1 MTEAIPFNLYSS
13 SEESNIRNILNLSKT
28 VKTATPDIIE
38 FNDEELVANAEIIAD
53 LLFENI
59 GGQELI
65 SLARYDTVNGQ
76 DVAYQPIKN
85 LKILNQ
91 EFNPTSLLRLQ
102 KTSDKTF
109 ANFPIKL
116 LTKIPEEGNG
126 PNGSNVYRA
135 DNGSIVLE
143 FVNLEIDEQ
152 IEIQIATS
160 GTIYEAG
167 I

>member
-1 MTEAIPFNLYSS
+1 MVQATPPNLPYIMSS
-13 SEESNIRNILNLSKT
+13 DIASLLNLSKN

-38 FNDEELVANAEIIAD
+38 FDDASLIADAEILAD

-59 GGQELI
+59 GGQEIL
-65 SLARYDTVNGQ
+65 SMARYDTVNGQ

-85 LKILNQ
+85 LKIINQ
-91 EFNPTSLLRLQ
+91 EFSPNNLLRLQ

-116 LTKIPEEGNG
+116 LTKIPYEGNG
-126 PNGSNVYRA
+126 PDGTNVYR
-135 DNGSIVLE
+135 DNDGSIVLE
-143 FVNLEIDEQ
+143 FVNLESDEQ

>member
-1 MTEAIPFNLYSS
+1 MVQATPYSS
-13 SEESNIRNILNLSKT
+13 GYSVSPDIMSLLNLNKN

-38 FNDEELVANAEIIAD
+38 FDDADLIANAEIIAD

-59 GGQELI
+59 GGQEIL
-65 SLARYDTVNGQ
+65 SMARYDTVNGQ
-76 DVAYQPIKN
+76 DIAYQPIKN
-85 LKILNQ
+85 LKIINQ
-91 EFNPTSLLRLQ
+91 EFSPTNLLRLQ
-102 KTSDKTF
+102 KTSDRIF

-116 LTKIPEEGNG
+116 LTKVPNEGNG
-126 PNGSNVYRA
+126 PDGTNVYRNT
-135 DNGSIVLE
+135 DGSIVLE
-143 FVNLEIDEQ
+143 FVNLAEDEQ